1 MGKEANKSEKRQALA
16 LLLIRVG
23 TRRSSELR
31 GRGKEFIVSTF
42 QWNELKY

>member
-1 MGKEANKSEKRQALA
+1 MGKEVNKSEKRQALA
-16 LLLIRVG
+16 LLLTRVG

-31 GRGKEFIVSTF
+31 GRGKEFVVSAF